1 MKIIPDIQND
11 TEDMSEQEK
20 DATFKHKGNKNEHLD
35 EITLIAT
42 PLVMLVAGY
51 DTTAQTLSYCG
62 YELVKNPDIQRRLQ
76 DEIDDV
82 MEQNG
87 GELPDYNQTQSMEYL
102 DMVVHE
108 TLVRYFLLNF

>member
-1 MKIIPDIQND
+1 M
-11 TEDMSEQEK
+11 TEQEK
-20 DATFKHKGNKNEHLD
+20 DAAFKHKGSKSEHLD

-42 PLVMLVAGY
+42 PMIMLVAGY
-51 DTTAQTLSYCG
+51 DTTAQTLSYCAF
-62 YELVKNPDIQRRLQ
+62 ELVKNPDIQRRLQ

-102 DMVVHE
+102 DMVIHE
-108 TLVRYFLLNF
+108 TLV